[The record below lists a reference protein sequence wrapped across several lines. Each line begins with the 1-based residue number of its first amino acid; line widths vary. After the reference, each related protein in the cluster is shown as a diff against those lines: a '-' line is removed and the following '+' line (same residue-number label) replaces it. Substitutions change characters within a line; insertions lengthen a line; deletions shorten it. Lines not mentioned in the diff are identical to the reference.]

1 MLHVPNTNPAH
12 RQHPHRRRQHATN
25 YDLSVTAFLP
35 SAIWEGSSEFKLLI
49 RTSVVGAFS
58 SVFAQPDL
66 SINFQPAFDASVIQQ
81 PNKTDTAAH
90 KQVTPV
96 CVAGSRSVVG
106 NNINIL
112 WPATLLPPPS
122 FPPPAPPEPLTS
134 HTHPLLP
141 HPPPPMS
148 PPPSPPPAVVLSRF
162 PGFSIAFGDMNS
174 QAFLSEFF

>member
-1 MLHVPNTNPAH
+1 MYMGFNLDSYIYKYTKHIVSATCVNRICKITIRKKYPDINHHHYDLCSEMLHVPNTNPAH

-106 NNINIL
+106 
-112 WPATLLPPPS
+112 T
-122 FPPPAPPEPLTS
+122 
-134 HTHPLLP
+134 
-141 HPPPPMS
+141 
-148 PPPSPPPAVVLSRF
+148 
-162 PGFSIAFGDMNS
+162 
-174 QAFLSEFF
+174 